1 MTATQ
6 FIDTPKIHLKPIKT
20 LAKNQDIQESHK
32 LNYSI
37 ISFLNR
43 EVVDNLTL
51 FVEQGIISNK
61 DISFFTSRLDSDSD
75 YFFGMGKK
83 HNQEND
89 MVSDFFRVQNLFLSL
104 GEKSLSNYK
113 KTNAPILID
122 LATSFFQLQFI
133 IKVTPLLL
141 ASIGRVSDRNMMRI
155 VKEKSEELKDAFML
169 VFVNYSNKKEFNFN
183 QYDSLFE
190 KIRHMNYNDFVQ
202 LIDKDLK

>member
-61 DISFFTSRLDSDSD
+61 DIL
-75 YFFGMGKK
+75 
-83 HNQEND
+83 E
-89 MVSDFFRVQNLFLSL
+89 L
-104 GEKSLSNYK
+104 
-113 KTNAPILID
+113 KTDILIPSALENQITIENVNNIKAKYSCFQHTEKD
-122 LATSFFQLQFI
+122 IYTDIESFSKD
-133 IKVTPLLL
+133 IK
-141 ASIGRVSDRNMMRI
+141 N
-155 VKEKSEELKDAFML
+155 
-169 VFVNYSNKKEFNFN
+169 
-183 QYDSLFE
+183 
-190 KIRHMNYNDFVQ
+190 
-202 LIDKDLK
+202 

>member
-6 FIDTPKIHLKPIKT
+6 FIETPKISLRPIKALVKKQNIT
-20 LAKNQDIQESHK
+20 ESHK

-43 EVVDNLTL
+43 ELVDNLTL
-51 FVEQGIISNK
+51 FVEQRIISNK

-83 HNQEND
+83 YNQEEN
-89 MVSDFFRVQNLFLSL
+89 MISDFFRVQNLFLSL
-104 GEKSLSNYK
+104 GKKSLSNYQ
-113 KTNAPILID
+113 KTNAPILVD
-122 LATSFFQLQFI
+122 LVTCFFQLQFI

-141 ASIGRVSDRNMMRI
+141 ASLGRISDKNMMRI
-155 VKEKSEELKDAFML
+155 VEEKSQELQSAFMK

-183 QYDSLFE
+183 QYDFLFE
-190 KIRHMNYNDFVQ
+190 KIRHMNYNEFIQ
-202 LIDKDLK
+202 LTDKDLK

>member
-6 FIDTPKIHLKPIKT
+6 FIETPKISLRPIKALVKKQNIT
-20 LAKNQDIQESHK
+20 ESHK

-43 EVVDNLTL
+43 ELVDNLTL
-51 FVEQGIISNK
+51 FVEQRIISNK

-83 HNQEND
+83 YNQEEN
-89 MVSDFFRVQNLFLSL
+89 MISDFFRVQNLFLSL
-104 GEKSLSNYK
+104 GEKSLSNYQ
-113 KTNAPILID
+113 KTNAPILVD
-122 LATSFFQLQFI
+122 LITCFFQLQFI

-141 ASIGRVSDRNMMRI
+141 ASLGRISDKNMMRI
-155 VKEKSEELKDAFML
+155 VKEKSQELQSAFMR

-183 QYDSLFE
+183 QYDSLFD
-190 KIRHMNYNDFVQ
+190 KIRHMNYNEFIQ
-202 LIDKDLK
+202 LTDKDLK

>member
-6 FIDTPKIHLKPIKT
+6 FIETPKISLRPIKA
-20 LAKNQDIQESHK
+20 LAKKQDIQESHK

-83 HNQEND
+83 YNQEEN
-89 MVSDFFRVQNLFLSL
+89 MISDFFRVQNLFLSL
-104 GEKSLSNYK
+104 GKKSLSNYQ

-122 LATSFFQLQFI
+122 LVTCFFQLKYI
-133 IKVTPLLL
+133 LKVTPLLL

-155 VKEKSEELKDAFML
+155 VKEKSEELQKAFMR

-202 LIDKDLK
+202 LTDKYLK

>member
-61 DISFFTSRLDSDSD
+61 DIPFFTSRLDSDSD

-104 GEKSLSNYK
+104 GEKSLSNYQ

-190 KIRHMNYNDFVQ
+190 KIRHMNYNEFIQ
-202 LIDKDLK
+202 LTDKDLK

>member
-51 FVEQGIISNK
+51 FIEQGIISNK

-104 GEKSLSNYK
+104 GEKSLSNYQ

-122 LATSFFQLQFI
+122 LATSFFQMQFI

>member
-6 FIDTPKIHLKPIKT
+6 FIETPKISLRPIKALVKKQNIT
-20 LAKNQDIQESHK
+20 ESHK

-43 EVVDNLTL
+43 ELVDNLTL
-51 FVEQGIISNK
+51 FVEKRIISNK

-83 HNQEND
+83 YNQEEN
-89 MVSDFFRVQNLFLSL
+89 MISDFFIVQNLFLSL
-104 GEKSLSNYK
+104 GEKSLSNYQ
-113 KTNAPILID
+113 KTNAPILVD
-122 LATSFFQLQFI
+122 LVTCFFQLQFI

-141 ASIGRVSDRNMMRI
+141 ASIGRISDKNMMRI
-155 VKEKSEELKDAFML
+155 VEEKSQEIQSAFMK

-190 KIRHMNYNDFVQ
+190 KIRHMGYKEFV
-202 LIDKDLK
+202 KFAKEDLK

>member
-6 FIDTPKIHLKPIKT
+6 FIETPKISLRPIKALVKKQNIT
-20 LAKNQDIQESHK
+20 ESHK

-43 EVVDNLTL
+43 ELVDNLTL
-51 FVEQGIISNK
+51 FVEKRIISNK

-83 HNQEND
+83 YNQEEN
-89 MVSDFFRVQNLFLSL
+89 MISDFFIVQNLFLSL
-104 GEKSLSNYK
+104 GEKSLSNYQ
-113 KTNAPILID
+113 KTNAPILVD
-122 LATSFFQLQFI
+122 LVTCFFQLQFI

-141 ASIGRVSDRNMMRI
+141 ASLGRISDKNMMRI
-155 VKEKSEELKDAFML
+155 VEEKSQEIQSAFMK
-169 VFVNYSNKKEFNFN
+169 VFVNYSNQKEFNFN

-190 KIRHMNYNDFVQ
+190 KIRHMGYKEFV
-202 LIDKDLK
+202 KFAKEDLK

>member
-6 FIDTPKIHLKPIKT
+6 FIETPKISLRPIKALVKKQNIT
-20 LAKNQDIQESHK
+20 ESHK

-43 EVVDNLTL
+43 ELVDNLTL
-51 FVEQGIISNK
+51 FVEKRIISNK

-83 HNQEND
+83 YNQEEN
-89 MVSDFFRVQNLFLSL
+89 MISDFFIVQNLFLSL
-104 GEKSLSNYK
+104 GEKSLSNYQ
-113 KTNAPILID
+113 KTNAPILVD
-122 LATSFFQLQFI
+122 LVTCFFQLQFI

-141 ASIGRVSDRNMMRI
+141 ASIGRISDKNMMRI
-155 VKEKSEELKDAFML
+155 VEEKSQEIQSAFMK

-190 KIRHMNYNDFVQ
+190 KIRNMN
-202 LIDKDLK
+202 